1 MFAARILSVSADI
14 FSLCIIMH
22 DKINIRLFR
31 RRDMQFREAIRSIR
45 NDPVRSFFY
54 WLTFLLTSMFIFLFF
69 TVAMSDSI
77 GVTMVNAKNDTATNL
92 MLFSVILCS
101 IEIFFAN
108 DFFVKNKAK
117 ELAVRLVCGATYF
130 QLAGFLLCQTV
141 TLLVLAIP
149 VGILGGTAL
158 IPVLNRII
166 SSYLRASFHIGVT
179 SQAVL
184 WTILVLGYVV
194 FWTLILNLSFAYR
207 NSAADLLNETS
218 IRIPHES
225 FLTFSFQ
232 PKERT
237 RKILALLLFVLPLF
251 GFFNDRSVY
260 LLCTILSLI
269 GLSSVINRILLP
281 AIDDQIQKHDDD
293 AVKIGYLGFFRTD
306 LKVLKVNILLL
317 IVSSMVLVS
326 VLVSAKKPLDV
337 ILTLVTYVAMNLL
350 LSLSVLFRYAT
361 ELASRKK
368 YYSTLTHIGYLEKDE
383 KKIIHEEVWGLYGMI
398 IGIMLVYLLLMI
410 TGLMMHGQMVWQYA
424 LFLIASAVIPLLLC
438 AGLNERFYLKN
449 VLNHKRSAL

>member
-1 MFAARILSVSADI
+1 MSEDI
-14 FSLCIIMH
+14 FNLRFSNH
-22 DKINIRLFR
+22 DKMNFRLCR
-31 RRDMQFREAIRSIR
+31 RESMQFREALRSIR

-54 WLTFLLTSMFIFLFF
+54 WLTFLLTGMFIFLFF

-77 GVTMVNAKNDTATNL
+77 GVTMINARSDTATNL
-92 MLFSVILCS
+92 MLFAVILCS

-130 QLAGFLLCQTV
+130 QLAGFLLCQTA

-149 VGILGGTAL
+149 VGILGGFAL
-158 IPVLNRII
+158 IPVLNTII
-166 SSYLRASFHIGVT
+166 SSYLHTSFHIGIT

-184 WTILVLGYVV
+184 WTVLVLGYVV

-225 FLTFSFQ
+225 FLTFSFK

-237 RKILALLLFVLPLF
+237 RKILALLVFVLPLF

-269 GLSSVINRILLP
+269 GLNSVISRIILP
-281 AIDDQIQKHDDD
+281 WIDKQIQKHDDD

-306 LKVLKVNILLL
+306 LKVLKVNIMLL

-337 ILTLVTYVAMNLL
+337 ILTLVTYVAMDLL

-368 YYSTLTHIGYLEKDE
+368 SYQTLTHIGYLLKDE
-383 KKIIHEEVWGLYGMI
+383 KKIIHEEVWHLYGMI
-398 IGIMLVYLLLMI
+398 IGIMLIYLILMI
-410 TGLMMHGQMVWQYA
+410 TGLLIHGQMVWQYA
-424 LFLIASAVIPLLLC
+424 LFLIASALIPLLLC
-438 AGLNERFYLKN
+438 AWLNERFYRRN
-449 VLNHKRSAL
+449 VLDHKRSAL